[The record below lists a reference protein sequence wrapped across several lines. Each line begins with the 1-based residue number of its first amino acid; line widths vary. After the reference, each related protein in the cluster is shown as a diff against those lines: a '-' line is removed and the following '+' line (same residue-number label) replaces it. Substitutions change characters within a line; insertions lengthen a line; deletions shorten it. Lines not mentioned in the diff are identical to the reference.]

1 MTRAAYLA
9 PLLLLIPLGLFAATV
24 ESSRTLVVSEPPAG
38 NAYLFGGDLTVA
50 APITG
55 DLTAAGGAVVVS
67 SSVTGDALIAGGS
80 IDIRKPISGDLR
92 VAGGSITVEDS
103 VAGDLIAAG
112 GTVRIKSTPS
122 FAWIGGGSVELMNGA
137 KGPVTIYASAVTLS
151 GIYAGDVTVTA
162 SDRVTLS
169 SGTVIHGHLRYD
181 APQQADI
188 PADAVIDGGVTYT
201 GKSYLPT
208 TQEAQTFAVAGAGIF
223 FFIRILAGVIAAGLL
238 AGLFPRFSQAVA
250 DRALSYSVSRF
261 ILLTLLGF
269 GVLVAT
275 PVLVILLIVSFA
287 GAGVALIL
295 LAAYVLLL
303 LVSYVYA
310 AVIAGAAL
318 ARQIAKRPLFY
329 WRDAVFGMLAL
340 SVISLVPVLGGI
352 VFIIL
357 FAAAAG
363 ALVSLFYR
371 FAYPKDTD
379 VLDIG

>member
-1 MTRAAYLA
+1 MRAAYLA
-9 PLLLLIPLGLFAATV
+9 PLLLLVPLGLFAATV
-24 ESSRTLVVSEPPAG
+24 QSARTLVVSEPPVG
-38 NAYLFGGDLTVA
+38 NAYFFGGDLTVA
-50 APITG
+50 APVTG
-55 DLTAAGGAVVVS
+55 DLTAAGGSVVVS
-67 SSVTGDALIAGGS
+67 SPVTGDALIAGGS
-80 IDIRKPISGDLR
+80 IDVRKPVTGDVR
-92 VAGGSITVEDS
+92 VAGGSITIEDTIG
-103 VAGDLIAAG
+103 GDVIAAG
-112 GTVRIKSTPS
+112 GTVDIKSTPS
-122 FAWIGGGSVELMNGA
+122 FAWVAGGMVNLENGA

-151 GIYAGDVTVTA
+151 GVYAGDVTVTA
-162 SDRVTLS
+162 SDKIALTN
-169 SGTVIHGHLRYD
+169 GTVIHGHLRYD
-181 APQQADI
+181 APQQAEI
-188 PADAVIDGGVTYT
+188 PADAIVDGGVTYT

-223 FFIRILAGVIAAGLL
+223 FLIRIFAGVIAAGLL

-250 DRALSYSVSRF
+250 DRALSYTVSRF

-275 PVLVILLIVSFA
+275 PVLVILLLVSFA
-287 GAGVALIL
+287 GAGVAFIL

-318 ARQIAKRPLFY
+318 ARQIAKRPTFY

-340 SVISLVPVLGGI
+340 SVISLVPVVGGLVSLI
-352 VFIIL
+352 F

-363 ALVSLFYR
+363 AIVSLFYR

-379 VLDIG
+379 TLDLG